1 MIFLVA
7 LLLAD
12 GFEEIEALTPV
23 DVLRRGGVDIKTFS
37 ITEELCVCGAHDILV
52 DADDTILNIDYSS
65 VDAVILPGGLKGTEN
80 LGNNKDT
87 EHLLEH
93 MFENNKL
100 VCAICAAPSV
110 LGKYGYLD
118 GFKATS
124 YPGFEQLMGKAE
136 YCEDAVVT
144 DRNVITSRGMGT
156 AMDFSLAI
164 LEYIKDKS
172 ASEQVAKA
180 IMYR

>member
-1 MIFLVA
+1 MVA

-23 DVLRRGGVDIKTFS
+23 DVLRRGGVDVKTFS

-52 DADDTILNIDYSS
+52 DADDTILNIDYSC

-80 LGNNKDT
+80 LESNKDT
-87 EHLLEH
+87 EYLLEH
-93 MFENNKL
+93 MFENKKL
-100 VCAICAAPSV
+100 VCAICAAPRV

-124 YPGFEQLMGKAE
+124 YPGFEECMGDVSYSE
-136 YCEDAVVT
+136 EGVVK

-156 AMDFSLAI
+156 AMDFALAI
-164 LEYIKDKS
+164 LEHIKDRS
-172 ASEQVAKA
+172 TAERVAKA